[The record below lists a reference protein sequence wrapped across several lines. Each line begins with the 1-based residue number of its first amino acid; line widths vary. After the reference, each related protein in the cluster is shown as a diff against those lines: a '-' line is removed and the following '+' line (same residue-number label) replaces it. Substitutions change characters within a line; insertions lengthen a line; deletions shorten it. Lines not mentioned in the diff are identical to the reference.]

1 MGDDRAAERAQLVAR
16 IRDALA
22 RGEGELGLDV
32 TVDDDGVVT
41 LRGVVQS
48 NERRWRIEALSRL
61 LSRGLLVV
69 NEITVLPPE
78 SPDRPE
84 TLQ

>member
-1 MGDDRAAERAQLVAR
+1 MDDSRSAERAQLLAR

-32 TVDDDGVVT
+32 IVEERVVT

-48 NERRWRIEALSRL
+48 RERLRRVEELSRL
-61 LSRGLLVV
+61 VSPGFSIV
-69 NEITVLPPE
+69 NEITVQPPE
-78 SPDRPE
+78 SANAPE
-84 TLQ
+84 ALP

>member
-1 MGDDRAAERAQLVAR
+1 MDDGGAAERAQLVAR

-32 TVDDDGVVT
+32 MVEQCVVT

-48 NERRWRIEALSRL
+48 QDRCRRIEELARL
-61 LSRGLLVV
+61 VSPGFSVR
-69 NEITVLPPE
+69 NEVTVCPPE
-78 SPDRPE
+78 SPTPPE
-84 TLQ
+84 ALP

>member
-1 MGDDRAAERAQLVAR
+1 MDDRAAAERVQLVAR

-32 TVDDDGVVT
+32 MIEEDVVI

-48 NERRWRIEALSRL
+48 RERLLRVEELSRL
-61 LSRGLLVV
+61 VSPGYSVR
-69 NEITVLPPE
+69 NEITVCPPE
-78 SPDRPE
+78 ASAPPE
-84 TLQ
+84 ALP

>member
-1 MGDDRAAERAQLVAR
+1 MDDPRAAERAQLLAR

-32 TVDDDGVVT
+32 IVEERVVT

-48 NERRWRIEALSRL
+48 QERLRRVEELSRL
-61 LSRGLLVV
+61 VSPGFSIV
-69 NEITVLPPE
+69 NEISVQPLERANAPEALP
-78 SPDRPE
+78 
-84 TLQ
+84 

>member
-1 MGDDRAAERAQLVAR
+1 MDDGGAAERAQLVAR

-32 TVDDDGVVT
+32 IIEGEIVT

-48 NERRWRIEALSRL
+48 HERRWRVEALSRL
-61 LSRGLLVV
+61 VSRGFSVV
-69 NEITVLPPE
+69 NEISVCPLE
-78 SPDRPE
+78 SPAEPE
-84 TLQ
+84 TLP

>member
-1 MGDDRAAERAQLVAR
+1 MDDGGAAERAQLLAR

-32 TVDDDGVVT
+32 EVEEGLVT

-48 NERRWRIEALSRL
+48 LERFRRIEELSRL
-61 LSRGLLVV
+61 VSPGFSVR
-69 NEITVLPPE
+69 NEIIVRPPDA
-78 SPDRPE
+78 PTAPE
-84 TLQ
+84 TLP